1 MLHQKMI
8 GWTVRKWRDAD
19 QPKQLQLNH
28 LAQRTTHVEVGEL
41 VWISVRT
48 AAYLIQ
54 TKIDAFKKA
63 VFAEGMHQ
71 RLRQRAVNIVDSG
84 IICSS

>member
-8 GWTVRKWRDAD
+8 GWTVLKWRDAD
-19 QPKQLQLNH
+19 QSKQLQLNH

-41 VWISVRT
+41 VWISVATT
-48 AAYLIQ
+48 AHLRA
-54 TKIDAFKKA
+54 KIDAFKKA

-71 RLRQRAVNIVDSG
+71 RLRHRAANIVDSG
-84 IICSS
+84 FICSS

>member
-8 GWTVRKWRDAD
+8 GWTVPACRDAD

-41 VWISVRT
+41 VWISVAT
-48 AAYLIQ
+48 SAPLQA
-54 TKIDAFKKA
+54 KIDAFKKA
-63 VFAEGMHQ
+63 VFADGMYQ
-71 RLRQRAVNIVDSG
+71 RLRHRAANIVDSG
-84 IICSS
+84 FIYSS

>member
-28 LAQRTTHVEVGEL
+28 LAQRTTQVEVGEL
-41 VWISVRT
+41 VWISVAT
-48 AAYLIQ
+48 AAPLQ
-54 TKIDAFKKA
+54 AKIDAFKKA
-63 VFAEGMHQ
+63 VFADGMHQ
-71 RLRQRAVNIVDSG
+71 RLRQRAANIVGSG
-84 IICSS
+84 FIYSS

>member
-8 GWTVRKWRDAD
+8 GWPVRKWRDAD

-41 VWISVRT
+41 IWISVEN
-48 AAYLIQ
+48 AAHLQ
-54 TKIDAFKKA
+54 AKNDAFKKA

-71 RLRQRAVNIVDSG
+71 RLRHRAANIVDIG
-84 IICSS
+84 FIYSS

>member
-41 VWISVRT
+41 VWISVAT
-48 AAYLIQ
+48 AAPLQ
-54 TKIDAFKKA
+54 AKIDAFTKA
-63 VFAEGMHQ
+63 VFADGMYQ

-84 IICSS
+84 FICSS

>member
-28 LAQRTTHVEVGEL
+28 LAQSTTHVEVGEL
-41 VWISVRT
+41 VWIPVRT

-54 TKIDAFKKA
+54 AKNDAFKKA
-63 VFAEGMHQ
+63 VFADGMYQ
-71 RLRQRAVNIVDSG
+71 RLRHRAANIVDSG
-84 IICSS
+84 FIYSS

>member
-8 GWTVRKWRDAD
+8 GWTVLKWRDAD
-19 QPKQLQLNH
+19 QSKQLQLNH

-41 VWISVRT
+41 VWIPVRT

-54 TKIDAFKKA
+54 TKIDVFKKLYFGLYVSEA
-63 VFAEGMHQ
+63 ARDQ
-71 RLRQRAVNIVDSG
+71 
-84 IICSS
+84 

>member
-41 VWISVRT
+41 VWISVEN
-48 AAYLIQ
+48 AAPLQ
-54 TKIDAFKKA
+54 AKIDAFTKA
-63 VFAEGMHQ
+63 VFADGMYQ
-71 RLRQRAVNIVDSG
+71 RLRHRAANIVDSG
-84 IICSS
+84 FIYSS